1 MNNRMKIAP
10 RRTLRISVDQS
21 SVSEVEV
28 LRGLAEGDAVIIS
41 DTRDFNDVP
50 ELAVSH

>member
-1 MNNRMKIAP
+1 VELGAA
-10 RRTLRISVDQS
+10 